1 MAEFGRS
8 ERQTNSNL
16 DSVSTE
22 MQPLIFAVNDLP
34 STKSPRAMSAS
45 YDGSLEIALLS
56 LERAGQMTKQ
66 VASDADELSNESIV
80 LARADQSRSR
90 GKHRNESKDEDERSR
105 RRDNEDRP
113 EKKTEKN
120 EAVEKLL
127 SQIVK
132 TAREHWG
139 DKIWDPENREI
150 TNNGELGCA
159 ISVSEILMESG
170 AVGKGFKPQLSVTK
184 LDNALRKVNW
194 QLVGDDEPIKPG
206 YVIIGYNSDTNWR
219 AGNGNSHVGIVGE
232 VGFTRN
238 DLLIWN
244 NSSRTFGE
252 PYWKQEGKLL
262 ALRPWKYDK
271 TFVLKPP
278 GA

>member
-8 ERQTNSNL
+8 DRQL
-16 DSVSTE
+16 DLSVDSGSTVIE
-22 MQPLIFAVNDLP
+22 PLIFAANDLP
-34 STKSPRAMSAS
+34 PRKKDENSS
-45 YDGSLEIALLS
+45 RDGSLHLAMLS
-56 LERAGQMTKQ
+56 LGRAGEMNKQ
-66 VASDADELSNESIV
+66 IAGDAEGLSNETFM
-80 LARADQSRSR
+80 LARADR
-90 GKHRNESKDEDERSR
+90 GKHRHHSRDDEERSQR
-105 RRDNEDRP
+105 KDSKERQ
-113 EKKTEKN
+113 EKNPEKN
-120 EAVEKLL
+120 ERVEKLL

-132 TAREHWG
+132 TASEHWG
-139 DKIWDPENREI
+139 DKLWDPKHRDI

-159 ISVSEILMESG
+159 VSVSEILIESG
-170 AVGKGFKPQLSVTK
+170 AVEKDFQPLLSVTK
-184 LDNALRKVNW
+184 LNTALRARNW
-194 QLVGDDEPIKPG
+194 HEVGDNEPIKPG
-206 YVIIGYNSDTNWR
+206 YVIIGYNSASNWK

-232 VGFTRN
+232 VGLFRN

-252 PYWKQEGKLL
+252 PYWKREGQLL